1 MLRATPSGAL
11 TVLKV
16 GWKINGETMTK
27 LKRCLGL
34 VFLSLACMSLEA
46 QTVQGVVA
54 GIVTDPTGAI
64 VPGASVTLTNEGTNV
79 VQEDKTGRNGEFR
92 FSLVPPGT
100 YSVGVK
106 ATGFNERQIK
116 GIIVNPSQTVPV
128 EVTLSVAT
136 ASTTVDVTTAVPLVQ
151 TATSDLATTVNTLT
165 IESTPLIQRNIFDL
179 AFLAPAVSQGMN
191 FGPASGGA
199 RESGTGFLLN
209 GADNN
214 NNFS

>member
-64 VPGASVTLTNEGTNV
+64 VPGASVTLTNEGT
-79 VQEDKTGRNGEFR
+79 
-92 FSLVPPGT
+92 
-100 YSVGVK
+100 
-106 ATGFNERQIK
+106 K
-116 GIIVNPSQTVPV
+116 G
-128 EVTLSVAT
+128 LS
-136 ASTTVDVTTAVPLVQ
+136 
-151 TATSDLATTVNTLT
+151 
-165 IESTPLIQRNIFDL
+165 
-179 AFLAPAVSQGMN
+179 G
-191 FGPASGGA
+191 
-199 RESGTGFLLN
+199 
-209 GADNN
+209 NN
-214 NNFS
+214 